1 MTAIDLSSELD
12 KIIENEKIHVL
23 FQPIFNINS
32 QRLHGFEALSRGP
45 EHSAL
50 FSPVPLFQT
59 AAHEGRLSE
68 LEEICRRHSIR
79 QFDARELPGKLFI
92 NISPKAL
99 LEPSHAKGLTLS
111 LVQELGLSP
120 DQIVIE
126 LSEQYPADDIDLLK
140 DCLNHYRS
148 QGFLTAIDDLGTG
161 YSGLRLWS
169 ELAPDYVKIDRHFI
183 HQIDQSPVKQEFV
196 RSIIDLCQSLSCKVI
211 AEGIETPAELALL
224 TQLGI
229 VYCQGYLLGRPQTQ
243 PIQDLAAIAPLEIK
257 QRQTR
262 YAESAESLA
271 TRTISVTPE
280 TKLKALSNRFTRS
293 PHLQVVAIIDAE
305 QQPLGVIDRAQLME
319 LFSTPYGRALHEN
332 CPVVKVMND
341 KVLRVAAC
349 TPISEVSQRLTAEHG
364 TVAPHFIVMRD
375 QRLLGIGHTKD
386 LLQQITEQRIKMAR
400 HANPLSGLPGN
411 IPIQEEL
418 QRLRL
423 QDRAF
428 YLAYFDLCHFKPY
441 NDIYGFCRGDEVI
454 QSLALCLQQM
464 LGDDHFVGHVGGDD
478 FVVISTSDGFVEQCR
493 NLLNRFNANKQQF
506 YHQADWQRQ
515 QMMAEDRQGQLKAH
529 PLISLCVGLLPPE
542 ITRFC
547 DEQGL
552 SAYSAAAKKQAKA
565 TITGFS
571 LFTPAPNDAAIAMYR
586 PLKFA

>member
-183 HQIDQSPVKQEFV
+183 HQIDRSPVKQEFV

-243 PIQDLAAIAPLEIK
+243 PIQDLATIAPLEIK

-293 PHLQVVAIIDAE
+293 PHLQVVAIIDAQ

-454 QSLALCLQQM
+454 QSLALCLQQV

-493 NLLNRFNANKQQF
+493 DLLNRFNANKQQF

-542 ITRFC
+542 VTRYC

>member
-140 DCLNHYRS
+140 ECLNHYRS

-243 PIQDLAAIAPLEIK
+243 PTQTLKAVAPQETK

-262 YAESAESLA
+262 YAESA
-271 TRTISVTPE
+271 
-280 TKLKALSNRFTRS
+280 
-293 PHLQVVAIIDAE
+293 
-305 QQPLGVIDRAQLME
+305 
-319 LFSTPYGRALHEN
+319 
-332 CPVVKVMND
+332 
-341 KVLRVAAC
+341 
-349 TPISEVSQRLTAEHG
+349 
-364 TVAPHFIVMRD
+364 
-375 QRLLGIGHTKD
+375 
-386 LLQQITEQRIKMAR
+386 
-400 HANPLSGLPGN
+400 
-411 IPIQEEL
+411 
-418 QRLRL
+418 
-423 QDRAF
+423 
-428 YLAYFDLCHFKPY
+428 
-441 NDIYGFCRGDEVI
+441 
-454 QSLALCLQQM
+454 
-464 LGDDHFVGHVGGDD
+464 
-478 FVVISTSDGFVEQCR
+478 
-493 NLLNRFNANKQQF
+493 
-506 YHQADWQRQ
+506 
-515 QMMAEDRQGQLKAH
+515 
-529 PLISLCVGLLPPE
+529 
-542 ITRFC
+542 
-547 DEQGL
+547 
-552 SAYSAAAKKQAKA
+552 
-565 TITGFS
+565 
-571 LFTPAPNDAAIAMYR
+571 
-586 PLKFA
+586 

>member
-243 PIQDLAAIAPLEIK
+243 PIQDLAKIAPLEIK

-280 TKLKALSNRFTRS
+280 AKLKALSNRFTRS
-293 PHLQVVAIIDAE
+293 PHLQVVAIIDAQ

-454 QSLALCLQQM
+454 QSLALYLQQM

-542 ITRFC
+542 VTRFC